1 MHCEIGDIV
10 LADKYEYPDGTE
22 GKYHNFVIM
31 DIERDE
37 ITVVPLEYF
46 GFTISSQV
54 EKNNTVNKN
63 YPYNEPITPDE
74 ENRLKKDSHVKCDE
88 LVVIKPANVIM
99 KWGSVTISQYERFM
113 DLYEKSLA
121 ESSKA

>member
-10 LADKYEYPDGTE
+10 FADRYEYQDGTE

-46 GFTISSQV
+46 GFTISSQI
-54 EKNNTVNKN
+54 EKNNTINKN
-63 YPYNEPITPDE
+63 YPYNEPISPDE
-74 ENRLKKDSHVKCDE
+74 NNRLKKESHVKCDE
-88 LVVIKPANVIM
+88 LIVIKPKHVIM
-99 KWGSVTISQYERFM
+99 KWGNVTKEQYEKFVK
-113 DLYEKSLA
+113 LFEKSLMIRG
-121 ESSKA
+121 